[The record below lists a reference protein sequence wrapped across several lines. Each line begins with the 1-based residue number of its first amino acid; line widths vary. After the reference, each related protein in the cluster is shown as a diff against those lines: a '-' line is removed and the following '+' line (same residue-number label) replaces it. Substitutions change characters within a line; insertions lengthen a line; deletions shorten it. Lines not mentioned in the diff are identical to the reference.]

1 LNFEELIEFSLLKVL
16 KLKIQLVVAKESKS
30 VALSSGDGLLDADW
44 RLLFVVLLISSH
56 MRMGD
61 NLLVLVRAHGDS
73 RWKFERKGEI
83 GRRR

>member
-1 LNFEELIEFSLLKVL
+1 MLIEFSLLKVL

-44 RLLFVVLLISSH
+44 RLLLVVLLISSH

-61 NLLVLVRAHGDS
+61 NLLVLVRAQGGNLRERERSGEGD
-73 RWKFERKGEI
+73 KGTVQ
-83 GRRR
+83 